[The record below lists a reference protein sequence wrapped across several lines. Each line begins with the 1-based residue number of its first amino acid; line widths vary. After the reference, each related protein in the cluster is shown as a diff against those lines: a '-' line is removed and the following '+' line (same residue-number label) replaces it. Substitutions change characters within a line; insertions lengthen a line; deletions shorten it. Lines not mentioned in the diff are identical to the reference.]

1 MTTLHPIG
9 VIHTP
14 ILEPGAA
21 PIQSA
26 RSDLQGVAEVWPEFE
41 QGLDGI
47 EGFSHVYLLYL
58 FDRASDQPSM
68 LVKPFLDDQERGLFT
83 TRYPCR
89 PNQIG
94 FSVVQVL
101 SHDRNKLRFSGADML
116 DQTPLLDVKP
126 YIPEFD
132 VFQVTRTGWYQNRKK
147 A

>member
-58 FDRASDQPSM
+58 FDRRLTNIDA
-68 LVKPFLDDQERGLFT
+68 VKPYLDDQERGLFT

-89 PNQIG
+89 PTRSG
-94 FSVVQVL
+94 FPLCSFVSRQ
-101 SHDRNKLRFSGADML
+101 NKLRSRGGYVGSNPSVGCQAL
-116 DQTPLLDVKP
+116 HPGV
-126 YIPEFD
+126 
-132 VFQVTRTGWYQNRKK
+132 
-147 A
+147 